1 MNTLNNFVLVANTL
15 VEKLMSMWNKDSI
28 AKIAS
33 VSAQRL
39 EIEMTERISQV
50 VNEVEMTK
58 EELSLYR
65 ILLSLVKENLLDPLE
80 AEFVWDK
87 RELVSNE

>member
-1 MNTLNNFVLVANTL
+1 
-15 VEKLMSMWNKDSI
+15 
-28 AKIAS
+28 
-33 VSAQRL
+33 
-39 EIEMTERISQV
+39 MTEKISQV
-50 VNEVEMTK
+50 VNEVEMTQ

>member
-1 MNTLNNFVLVANTL
+1 
-15 VEKLMSMWNKDSI
+15 
-28 AKIAS
+28 
-33 VSAQRL
+33 
-39 EIEMTERISQV
+39 MTRV
-50 VNEVEMTK
+50 VNEVEMTQ

-65 ILLSLVKENLLDPLE
+65 ILLSLVKENLLDPFE

>member
-1 MNTLNNFVLVANTL
+1 
-15 VEKLMSMWNKDSI
+15 
-28 AKIAS
+28 
-33 VSAQRL
+33 
-39 EIEMTERISQV
+39 MTERISQV

-80 AEFVWDK
+80 AEFVWEK
-87 RELVSNE
+87 RKLVSNE